1 MESRKES
8 PNVVFLV
15 SIKFILKRYFFFRVP
30 ILVPGRF
37 LTKFYERFC
46 DAFFCLKIVKIAKVL
61 PSF

>member
-1 MESRKES
+1 
-8 PNVVFLV
+8 VFLV